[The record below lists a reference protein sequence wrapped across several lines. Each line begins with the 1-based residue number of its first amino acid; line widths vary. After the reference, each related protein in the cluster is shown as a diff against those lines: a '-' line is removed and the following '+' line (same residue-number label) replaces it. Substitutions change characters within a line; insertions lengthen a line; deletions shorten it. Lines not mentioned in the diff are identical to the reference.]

1 MSFIR
6 PNAPSTV
13 WKTFGATPRA
23 WNGTRRNHARELTCS
38 GGRVGCSASR
48 KELHATRVPPQEMKS
63 PLPPSIIA
71 PIASSVEA
79 AVPAGRSK
87 TALEKA
93 RPLLT
98 AAAGHA
104 TSVSPTSY
112 GDLFGEAVADAAA
125 EVAAAA
131 AGDGTLASPGFALIN
146 STSKMSVAFGP
157 ISPPVPPGP

>member
-23 WNGTRRNHARELTCS
+23 WNGTRPSHARELTCS
-38 GGRVGCSASR
+38 GGRVGCRFPWDTQAAR
-48 KELHATRVPPQEMKS
+48 LPLQIS
-63 PLPPSIIA
+63 PS
-71 PIASSVEA
+71 
-79 AVPAGRSK
+79 
-87 TALEKA
+87 
-93 RPLLT
+93 
-98 AAAGHA
+98 
-104 TSVSPTSY
+104 TSY
-112 GDLFGEAVADAAA
+112 GDLFGEAVAEA

-131 AGDGTLASPGFALIN
+131 AGDGALASPGFALIN